1 MGQERYVD
9 PDTAAFLAG
18 FGGGP
23 AAGEPTLD
31 ERRAGLAAAVAAFG
45 PPPVE
50 VGSVEARAIPGPNG
64 PVPLRVYRPLDAV
77 SGAALVLHIHGGG
90 WAIGDVESYAPVAR
104 AYCAAGGCVVV
115 DVDYRRAPE
124 HRHPVALEDCRA
136 ALAWAAEHAA
146 KLGADPRRIVV
157 AGDSAGGHLAAALCQ
172 TTDIAL
178 AGQVLVYP
186 VTSASAH
193 ADFAS
198 RRELGDGRWF
208 LREFDI
214 LRAETEYFAPG
225 EDRERAPASPLL
237 AESAVLSRQPPALV
251 ITAALD
257 PLADEGRAYARR
269 LAEAG
274 VPCEHVC
281 VEGTIHGF
289 VLFAGAIE
297 AGREAIARIGA
308 WIAAV

>member
-23 AAGEPTLD
+23 AAGEPTLA

-45 PPPVE
+45 PPPAP
-50 VGSVEARAIPGPNG
+50 VGSAEALAIPGPNG
-64 PVPLRVYRPLDAV
+64 PVPVRIYRPAGEAV
-77 SGAALVLHIHGGG
+77 GAPLVLHIHGGG

-104 AYCAAGGCVVV
+104 AYCAAGRCVVV

-136 ALAWAAEHAA
+136 ALAWAAAHAA
-146 KLGADPRRIVV
+146 ELGADPRRIVV
-157 AGDSAGGHLAAALCQ
+157 AGDSAGGHLAAGLCQ

-237 AESAVLSRQPPALV
+237 AESAVLARQPPALV

-257 PLADEGRAYARR
+257 PLADEGGAYAQR
-269 LAEAG
+269 LAAAG
-274 VPCEHVC
+274 VPCEYVC

-289 VLFAGAIE
+289 VLFAGAIG
-297 AGREAIARIGA
+297 AGRAAIARIGA
-308 WIAAV
+308 WIAAI

>member
-23 AAGEPTLD
+23 AAGEPTLA

-50 VGSVEARAIPGPNG
+50 VGSVEDRAIPGPNG
-64 PVPLRVYRPLDAV
+64 AVPLKIYRPVGGERDAP
-77 SGAALVLHIHGGG
+77 LVLHIHGGG
-90 WAIGDVESYAPVAR
+90 WAIGDVDSYAPVAR

-136 ALAWAAEHAA
+136 ALAWAAAHAQA
-146 KLGADPRRIVV
+146 LGADPRRIVV
-157 AGDSAGGHLAAALCQ
+157 AGDSAGGHLAAGICQ
-172 TTDIAL
+172 TTDIPL

-198 RRELGDGRWF
+198 RRELGDGRYF

-214 LRAETEYFAPG
+214 LRAETEYFAPE
-225 EDRERAPASPLL
+225 EDREHAPASPLL
-237 AESAVLSRQPPALV
+237 AETGVMARQPPALV

-257 PLADEGRAYARR
+257 PLADEGRAYAQR

-281 VEGTIHGF
+281 AEGTIHGF
-289 VLFAGAIE
+289 VLFAGAIG
-297 AGREAIARIGA
+297 AGRDAITRIGA